1 MRKSLVSTGDRSAK
15 IRTYNFPQGRMTDH
29 RINLTLY
36 NLDAIMNGEIEDV
49 IEALQVAENAE
60 KLQAGND

>member
-1 MRKSLVSTGDRSAK
+1 
-15 IRTYNFPQGRMTDH
+15 MTDH

>member
-1 MRKSLVSTGDRSAK
+1 
-15 IRTYNFPQGRMTDH
+15 MTDH

-36 NLDAIMNGEIEDV
+36 NLDAVMNGEIADI

-60 KLQAGND
+60 KLLAGNND